1 MKILITR
8 SQSMNENTAA
18 VLVAMGHEP
27 IGCPLVEIV
36 DTGASIPETNFGGVI
51 FTSQAALEILA
62 ERERAGE
69 LLSRSLKVFA
79 VGKRTAE
86 QARVLGFS
94 NVIAGDGNVDG
105 LAELI
110 DKSDCQKPLLYLA
123 GVDRAMELASAAA
136 EIVLVEIYQAQLL
149 DPGKGRLQAALD
161 EVSDGCVFLYS
172 VRTACHLFELIS
184 QHNLEKCIVNVAFIA
199 ISKKVANAVASE
211 LSLPVLIAHQPSQLA
226 MIDLVEEVKTLGPAG

>member
-18 VLVAMGHEP
+18 VLVALGHEP
-27 IGCPLVEIV
+27 IECPLVEIV
-36 DTGASIPETNFGGVI
+36 DTGTSIPVADFSGVI
-51 FTSQAALEILA
+51 FTSQAAMEILS
-62 ERERAGE
+62 EREKAGG

-79 VGKRTAE
+79 VGERTAE
-86 QARVLGFS
+86 QARTLGFTD
-94 NVIAGDGNVDG
+94 VIAGESNVDG
-105 LAELI
+105 LMELI
-110 DKSDCQKPLLYLA
+110 NKSDCQKPLLYLA
-123 GVDRAMELASAAA
+123 GVDRAMELAGAAA

-149 DPGKGRLQAALD
+149 DPGKGRLQVALD

-172 VRTACHLFELIS
+172 VRTTCHLFELIS